1 MTTQSLFLSEIM
13 TRVYIDVTEIHLQLT
28 NVSVLWRST
37 AVTKDKTKE
46 FKEPVIYSPML
57 TQTDMNLPVINKLDD
72 FQFNNNRTGFKDFKL
87 AITPTYTT
95 LHRE

>member
-1 MTTQSLFLSEIM
+1 M

-37 AVTKDKTKE
+37 PVTKRINQRNSR
-46 FKEPVIYSPML
+46 IYSPML
-57 TQTDMNLPVINKLDD
+57 TQTDMNLSVINKLYDLH
-72 FQFNNNRTGFKDFKL
+72 FTNNRTGFKDFKL
-87 AITPTYTT
+87 AITPTYPT